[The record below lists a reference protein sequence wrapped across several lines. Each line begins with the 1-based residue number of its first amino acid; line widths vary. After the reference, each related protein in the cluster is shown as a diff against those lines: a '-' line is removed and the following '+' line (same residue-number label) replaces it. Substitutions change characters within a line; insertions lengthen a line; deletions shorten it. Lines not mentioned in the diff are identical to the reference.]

1 MSSTTL
7 SETTQSNNE
16 KANEGTNPASTSFIS
31 NPPFELYSL
40 EGNQQINGN
49 INLEKN
55 FKIQSERKSG
65 INYMSQMKIALHGQG
80 ISLQE
85 ASSENKNC
93 LNLQNIGDSNNFDRY
108 SKTTNLLE
116 STPLKCPIIQ
126 PLSIPQQ
133 YHTQF
138 YPYLDNYF
146 TNKNLIE
153 KKLFV
158 SHAFWSNCIY
168 DYQIPSYPIL
178 LRIPNIPKP
187 EFKTEKIEPKKEV
200 VKKINAPKKEEPKIL
215 IKLFFDIPD
224 DFLLEF
230 ELKEIKVEKIHIS
243 EVIPNQT
250 STKKISFKDMEVYI
264 NNLSK
269 KILNK
274 NIIRDLINFGD
285 EYIEY
290 EGLNKDEKNS
300 NFLQRKRKPSRDLSE
315 ESLKSKIKIAL
326 KDFKIKKHPLKKK
339 CKKKIKKITRK
350 LYKINNRKNG
360 NYISVNL
367 NQIQTQKTK
376 IQLDKFPLHP
386 LLNTKEVRK
395 ISFLKGLSDRKDLI
409 KVNKKKMLFKEYN
422 NINLLNNRRFK
433 LIYQKDNG
441 NCKYVMFIN
450 GLNIL
455 NLILYYYY
463 QIHKIIK
470 QMNAFHY
477 AHAALYKSIFEVN
490 KLEKII
496 KKCNALANEI

>member
-200 VKKINAPKKEEPKIL
+200 VKKINAPKK
-215 IKLFFDIPD
+215 
-224 DFLLEF
+224 
-230 ELKEIKVEKIHIS
+230 
-243 EVIPNQT
+243 
-250 STKKISFKDMEVYI
+250 
-264 NNLSK
+264 
-269 KILNK
+269 
-274 NIIRDLINFGD
+274 
-285 EYIEY
+285 
-290 EGLNKDEKNS
+290 
-300 NFLQRKRKPSRDLSE
+300 
-315 ESLKSKIKIAL
+315 
-326 KDFKIKKHPLKKK
+326 
-339 CKKKIKKITRK
+339 
-350 LYKINNRKNG
+350 
-360 NYISVNL
+360 
-367 NQIQTQKTK
+367 
-376 IQLDKFPLHP
+376 
-386 LLNTKEVRK
+386 
-395 ISFLKGLSDRKDLI
+395 
-409 KVNKKKMLFKEYN
+409 
-422 NINLLNNRRFK
+422 
-433 LIYQKDNG
+433 
-441 NCKYVMFIN
+441 
-450 GLNIL
+450 
-455 NLILYYYY
+455 
-463 QIHKIIK
+463 
-470 QMNAFHY
+470 
-477 AHAALYKSIFEVN
+477 
-490 KLEKII
+490 
-496 KKCNALANEI
+496 